1 MTTTAEGV
9 ETPEQLAW
17 LREEGCD
24 EVQGYLFS
32 PPGLGTVRRLPK
44 RPDSRRSTASAIGS
58 RRHAA
63 RRLRPFQISSRAGS
77 SLAGTGGLNR

>member
-1 MTTTAEGV
+1 VVSLAASLGMTTTAEGV

-32 PPGLGTVRRLPK
+32 PPVP
-44 RPDSRRSTASAIGS
+44 ASALPALLDLWNGRK
-58 RRHAA
+58 RRAA
-63 RRLRPFQISSRAGS
+63 
-77 SLAGTGGLNR
+77 